1 MSEVNDRQVK
11 YKIED
16 GLIVV
21 DREDDFDLEKIRDSG
36 QCFRLFNLGVDQK
49 GREDFLLIAKGK
61 VLKLRQDRERV
72 YIESDEDDFK
82 NLWLDYFDLE
92 TDYRTIREKI
102 NKDSDP
108 FLYDAADFG
117 KGIRILKQDPWE
129 TLITFIISQRKN
141 IPAIQKA
148 VSLISQCAGK
158 EIGLD
163 SEGAPIYSFPSP
175 EEMAGMTDED
185 YSRCKLGYRE
195 KYVRA
200 AVSDMVTA
208 KRDLE
213 ALESLDNTDL
223 DLALREFYGV
233 GKKISDCVS
242 LFAYHRLSNCPMD
255 VWMKK
260 VEEEYYQGS
269 LDLKDHHPYQGLMQQ
284 YLFYYI
290 RRFSE

>member
-1 MSEVNDRQVK
+1 MSEVNDRQVE

-16 GLIVV
+16 GLIIVE
-21 DREDDFDLEKIRDSG
+21 REDDFDLEKIRDSG
-36 QCFRLFNLGVDQK
+36 QCFRLFNLGVDRK
-49 GREDFLLIAKGK
+49 GLENFLLIAKGK
-61 VLKLRQDRERV
+61 ALKLRQDREKV
-72 YIESDEDDFK
+72 YIESNEEDFK

-158 EIGLD
+158 MIGLD
-163 SEGAPIYSFPSP
+163 YEGTPIYSFPSP
-175 EEMAGMTDED
+175 EEMAEMTDED

-290 RRFSE
+290 RRFS

>member
-1 MSEVNDRQVK
+1 MSGIKNRQVE
-11 YKIED
+11 YKIEE
-16 GLIVV
+16 GYISIA
-21 DREDDFDLEKIRDSG
+21 RKDDFDLEKIRDSG
-36 QCFRLFNLGVDQK
+36 QCFRLFNVGSGPGD
-49 GREDFLLIAKGK
+49 RENFLLIALGK
-61 VLKLRQDRERV
+61 ILRLSQDREKV
-72 YIESDEDDFK
+72 YFECDEGDFK
-82 NLWLDYFDLE
+82 KLWIDYFDLE
-92 TDYRTIREKI
+92 TDYKSIREKI
-102 NKDSDP
+102 CGDSDP
-108 FLYDAADFG
+108 FLYDAANFG

-148 VSLISQCAGK
+148 VSLISYCAGQL
-158 EIGLD
+158 IGRD
-163 SEGAPIYSFPSP
+163 NEGKAIYSFPSP
-175 EEMAGMTDED
+175 KEMAKMTDED
-185 YSRCKLGYRE
+185 YGLCKLGYRE

-200 AVSDMVTA
+200 AVSDMLA
-208 KRDLE
+208 GKRSLE
-213 ALESLDNTDL
+213 ALEGLENNEL

-269 LDLKDHHPYQGLMQQ
+269 LDLQAHHPFQGLMQQ

-290 RRFSE
+290 RRFPL